1 MPEGAARRVHFSL
14 TCLRHVEILDKLLQR
29 RSWYFCGVVS
39 LILRSW
45 SKRAKFM
52 CTGPFPWQ
60 LRRLRISFGA
70 WRRMH
75 DQNRVQQLAVR
86 AFSHRSRQRLARNAF
101 LTWCRAVDDPLLRVD
116 TSLAAL
122 TQDNGARKSEAVQT
136 DRLQSREQIVQTHES
151 PPSRKALK
159 TAVVQTDVQTDPV
172 HDRGPSY
179 SGAEMQDA
187 QMLAVAESE
196 HSACSVAKVVQTD
209 MVSAVSAG
217 KLPHVSDVKVIQTE
231 AFDLT
236 DLEDLPL
243 TDVKLVQTDTA
254 CARRLP
260 VSTDAKVV
268 QTEAEA
274 DEEQR
279 RSTGV
284 KTIYIR
290 GRVGFQVADLKL
302 HPATYIGWFMVWLFL
317 LQVQILMKT
326 LNAVQHLEFL
336 P

>member
-1 MPEGAARRVHFSL
+1 MA
-14 TCLRHVEILDKLLQR
+14 
-29 RSWYFCGVVS
+29 
-39 LILRSW
+39 
-45 SKRAKFM
+45 
-52 CTGPFPWQ
+52 FP
-60 LRRLRISFGA
+60 A
-70 WRRMH
+70 
-75 DQNRVQQLAVR
+75 
-86 AFSHRSRQRLARNAF
+86 
-101 LTWCRAVDDPLLRVD
+101 T
-116 TSLAAL
+116 
-122 TQDNGARKSEAVQT
+122 
-136 DRLQSREQIVQTHES
+136 
-151 PPSRKALK
+151 
-159 TAVVQTDVQTDPV
+159 
-172 HDRGPSY
+172 
-179 SGAEMQDA
+179 
-187 QMLAVAESE
+187 
-196 HSACSVAKVVQTD
+196 AKVVQTD

-274 DEEQR
+274 DEEQC
-279 RSTGV
+279 RSSGV